1 MSRDKPVL
9 RAIKLLSLIEKNA
22 NGLRVANMAEQLGAH
37 LRAVYRDL
45 DVLEQLE
52 VPLHTDKNGRES
64 FWKIDPDYRS
74 RLSIPF
80 TLSELLSIY
89 FAQDSIRPLDGTVLH
104 DSLQSL
110 FQKMWPILPKPLFRQ
125 MVDLRGSFLSGIPA
139 QKDYRTYRE
148 FIKVIQEAIEERK
161 VLQLLYHPR
170 DQSPAERRVD
180 PYAVH
185 LHNGSLYV
193 IGHCHLRK
201 DIRTFVVD
209 RMQKIKLTED
219 SFTMPPGFSLESY
232 LRHSF
237 GMFREDLVRVKARF
251 HKSLTRY
258 LLERRWH
265 PSQKNKKL
273 KDGCLE
279 LTFEVAGIKEIKTW
293 ILGFG
298 SLAKVV
304 EPGLTRQ
311 GPHTGVFSQRDQTRP
326 NKIAEILYL
335 TTGSLI
341 AKNLKTR
348 DTIRQTSVI

>member
-1 MSRDKPVL
+1 
-9 RAIKLLSLIEKNA
+9 
-22 NGLRVANMAEQLGAH
+22 MAEQLQAPP
-37 LRAVYRDL
+37 RAVYRDL
-45 DVLEQLE
+45 QVLEELR
-52 VPLHTDKNGRES
+52 VPLYTDKNGRES
-64 FWKIDPDYRS
+64 FWKIDPDYRN

-80 TLSELLSIY
+80 TLSELLSLY
-89 FAQDSIRPLDGTVLH
+89 FAQDSIRSLDGTVLY

-110 FQKMWPILPKPLFRQ
+110 FEKVWAILPKPVFRQ
-125 MVDLRGSFLSGIPA
+125 MVDLRGSFVSGISA
-139 QKDYRTYRE
+139 QKNYGDYRE
-148 FIKVIQEAIEERK
+148 FIKVIQEAIEGRK

-170 DQSPAERRVD
+170 DQSPAERRVN

-209 RMQKIKLTED
+209 RMQKIKLTDD

-237 GMFREDLVRVKARF
+237 GMFTEELVRVKVRF

-273 KDGCLE
+273 KDGSLE
-279 LTFEVAGIKEIKTW
+279 LAFEVAGITEIKTW
-293 ILGFG
+293 IMGFG
-298 SLAKVV
+298 SLAKVL
-304 EPGLTRQ
+304 EPASLLK
-311 GPHTGVFSQRDQTRP
+311 
-326 NKIAEILYL
+326 KIKDDLGRA
-335 TTGSLI
+335 
-341 AKNLKTR
+341 LK
-348 DTIRQTSVI
+348 SYGKL

>member
-9 RAIKLLSLIEKNA
+9 RAIKLLWLIERNS
-22 NGLRVANMAEQLGAH
+22 NGLRVTDMVEQLQAPP
-37 LRAVYRDL
+37 RAVYRDL
-45 DVLEQLE
+45 QVLEELR
-52 VPLHTDKNGRES
+52 VPLYTDKNGRES
-64 FWKIDPDYRS
+64 FWKIDPDYRNK
-74 RLSIPF
+74 LSIPF
-80 TLSELLSIY
+80 TLSELLSLY
-89 FAQDSIRPLDGTVLH
+89 FAQDSIRSLDGTVLY

-110 FQKMWPILPKPLFRQ
+110 FEKVWAILLKPVFRQ
-125 MVDLRGSFLSGIPA
+125 MVDLRGSFVSGISA
-139 QKDYRTYRE
+139 QKNYGDYRE
-148 FIKVIQEAIEERK
+148 FIKVIQEAIEGRK

-170 DQSPAERRVD
+170 DQSPAERRVN

-209 RMQKIKLTED
+209 RMQKIKLTDE

-237 GMFREDLVRVKARF
+237 GMFTEELVRVKVRF

-273 KDGCLE
+273 KDGSLE
-279 LTFEVAGIKEIKTW
+279 LAFEVAGTKEIKTW

-298 SLAKVV
+298 SLAKVL
-304 EPGLTRQ
+304 EP
-311 GPHTGVFSQRDQTRP
+311 
-326 NKIAEILYL
+326 A
-335 TTGSLI
+335 SLI
-341 AKNLKTR
+341 KEMKDDLGRALK
-348 DTIRQTSVI
+348 SYGKL